1 MKYIWESINSALIL
15 LLGIYLMTVK
25 DVNTQAFD
33 KCIEIQKETEN
44 TKEMLD
50 FLKAQTQKNDT
61 IVILH
66 IENNQNK

>member
-1 MKYIWESINSALIL
+1 
-15 LLGIYLMTVK
+15 MTVK

-33 KCIEIQKETEN
+33 KCIEMKKETEN

-50 FLKAQTQKNDT
+50 FINSQIQKTDT

-66 IENNQNK
+66 IENKQNK

>member
-1 MKYIWESINSALIL
+1 
-15 LLGIYLMTVK
+15 MTVK
-25 DVNTQAFD
+25 GVNTQAFD
-33 KCIEIQKETEN
+33 KCIEIEKETEN

-50 FLKAQTQKNDT
+50 FLKVQTQKNDT